1 MQAHKTYGVFAFAAG
16 AVLLF
21 AGSALANVGQSVDNL
36 IASKWTAIALMVFGA
51 VLFVGVGSS
60 FSFSKEL

>member
-1 MQAHKTYGVFAFAAG
+1 VQAHKTYGIFAVAAG
-16 AVLLF
+16 ALLLF
-21 AGSALANVGQSVDNL
+21 AGDSIANVGESIDNL

-60 FSFSKEL
+60 FSFSKEV